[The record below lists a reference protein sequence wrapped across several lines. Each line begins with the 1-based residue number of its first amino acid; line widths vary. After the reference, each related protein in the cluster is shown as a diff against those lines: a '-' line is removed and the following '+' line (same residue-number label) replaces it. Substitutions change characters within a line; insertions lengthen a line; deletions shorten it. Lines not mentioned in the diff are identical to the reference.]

1 MPGANGD
8 GGGGAMLAREAERRI
23 RAYERLG
30 IHRTGWGA
38 DDAAADWLVEELAA
52 IGVEGRVEEFEF
64 PQLHIRRA
72 ELRIGGRA
80 VPGVPLYDGG
90 TTGREGIS
98 APLADAPDGALA
110 ADGGP
115 VIAVWEVPQ
124 SDTRRLT
131 PAVYETLDALAAA
144 GAVGVVMVMGDEHGE
159 PVLRNAERPD
169 QPLALPVLQVAP
181 KDAGDGLRGEGALV
195 VEAERRPGAARN
207 VAAEIAGTDP
217 ALAPVVLMTPKS
229 GWYTCA
235 AERGGG
241 LAVWL
246 AVAEAFAQQ
255 PGERT
260 LKLIA
265 SSGHELHHYGLDAW
279 LDGPTGVPARD
290 AHVWLHLGASIG
302 AKRGEGRVG
311 AVDEGLMALAKQAL
325 AEHGIE
331 REPMAVGF
339 SGFGEARNIAERGGR
354 YISLLGGHPYFHS
367 PNDVFEKAV
376 DAEALAA
383 HAVAWRSLAAE
394 LARSAGAAG

>member
-1 MPGANGD
+1 MAADGAT
-8 GGGGAMLAREAERRI
+8 LAREAERRI

-38 DDAAADWLVEELAA
+38 DDAAAHWLVEELAA
-52 IGVEGRVEEFEF
+52 IGIEGRVEQFEF

-72 ELRIGGRA
+72 ELRLGDRA
-80 VPGVPLYDGG
+80 VPGVPLYDCGV
-90 TTGREGIS
+90 TVREGVS
-98 APLADAPDGALA
+98 APLVSAPGGVLDGPGRA
-110 ADGGP
+110 
-115 VIAVWEVPQ
+115 IAVWELPEA
-124 SDTRRLT
+124 DTRRLT
-131 PAVYETLDALAAA
+131 PAVYETLESLAAA
-144 GAVGVVMVMGDEHGE
+144 GAIGVLMVMGDEHGE

-169 QPLALPVLQVAP
+169 EPLALPVLQVAP
-181 KDAGDGLRGEGALV
+181 KDADEGLAGDGTLV
-195 VEAERRPGAARN
+195 IDAERRPGTALN

-217 ALAPVVLMTPKS
+217 SLAPVVLMTPKS

-246 AVAEAFAQQ
+246 AVAEAIAKQ

-260 LKLIA
+260 LNLIA

-279 LDGPTGVPARD
+279 LDGPTGVPAQS
-290 AHVWLHLGASIG
+290 AHVWIHLGASIG
-302 AKRGEGRVG
+302 AKRGIGRVG
-311 AVDEGLMALAKQAL
+311 AADEDLMKLALGAL

-376 DAEALAA
+376 DGKSLVA
-383 HAVAWRSLAAE
+383 HAVAWRSLVAE
-394 LARSAGAAG
+394 LARSADDGATG

>member
-1 MPGANGD
+1 MPGAS
-8 GGGGAMLAREAERRI
+8 GGEVLAREAERRI

-52 IGVEGRVEEFEF
+52 IGVAGRVEEFEF

-72 ELRIGGRA
+72 ELRLGGRA
-80 VPGVPLYDGG
+80 VPGVPLYDAGI
-90 TTGREGIS
+90 TGREGVS
-98 APLADAPDGALA
+98 APLADAPDGALPA
-110 ADGGP
+110 GGGP

-124 SDTRRLT
+124 SDARRLT
-131 PAVYETLDALAAA
+131 PAVYETLEALASA

-169 QPLALPVLQVAP
+169 DPLALPVLQVAP
-181 KDAGDGLRGEGALV
+181 KDVGEGLRGEGTLV
-195 VEAERRPGAARN
+195 IDAERRPGAARN
-207 VAAEIAGTDP
+207 VAAEIAGSESS
-217 ALAPVVLMTPKS
+217 LAPVVLMTPKS

-246 AVAEAFAQQ
+246 AVAEAAAKQ
-255 PGERT
+255 PGQRT

-290 AHVWLHLGASIG
+290 AHVWIHLGASIG
-302 AKRGEGRVG
+302 SKRGEGRVG
-311 AVDEGLMALAKQAL
+311 AVDEELMALAKQAL

-339 SGFGEARNIAERGGR
+339 SGYGEARNIAERGGR

-376 DAEALAA
+376 DAEALVA
-383 HAVAWRSLAAE
+383 HAVAWRSLTAE
-394 LARSAGAAG
+394 LVQSDGAAG

>member
-1 MPGANGD
+1 MPGAGD
-8 GGGGAMLAREAERRI
+8 GTELAREAERRI

-38 DDAAADWLVEELAA
+38 DDAAAHWLVEELAA
-52 IGVEGRVEEFEF
+52 IGIEGRVEEFEF

-72 ELRIGGRA
+72 ELRIGGRTL
-80 VPGVPLYDGG
+80 PGVPLYDAGI
-90 TTGREGIS
+90 TGREGIS
-98 APLADAPDGALA
+98 APLANAPDGTLP

-115 VIAVWEVPQ
+115 VIAVWELAQ

-131 PAVYETLDALAAA
+131 PAVYETLESLAAA

-169 QPLALPVLQVAP
+169 DPLALPVLQVAP
-181 KDAGDGLRGEGALV
+181 KDIGEGLRGEGTLV
-195 VEAERRPGAARN
+195 IDAERRPGTALN
-207 VAAEIAGTDP
+207 VAAEIAGTDLS
-217 ALAPVVLMTPKS
+217 LAPVVLMTPKS

-241 LAVWL
+241 LAIWL
-246 AVAEAFAQQ
+246 AIAEAVAKQ
-255 PGERT
+255 PGQRT
-260 LKLIA
+260 LNLIA

-279 LDGPTGVPARD
+279 LDGPTGVPAQD
-290 AHVWLHLGASIG
+290 AHVWIHLGASIG

-311 AVDEGLMALAKQAL
+311 GADEELMALAKQAL
-325 AEHGIE
+325 AEQGIE

-339 SGFGEARNIAERGGR
+339 SGYGEARNIAERGGR

-367 PNDVFEKAV
+367 PNDLFEKAV
-376 DAEALAA
+376 DAEALVA
-383 HAVAWRSLAAE
+383 HIVAWRSLTAG
-394 LARSAGAAG
+394 LAQSGAAG

>member
-1 MPGANGD
+1 MPGAGD
-8 GGGGAMLAREAERRI
+8 GTGDGTALAREAERRI

-52 IGVEGRVEEFEF
+52 IGIKGRVEQFEF

-72 ELRIGGRA
+72 ELRIGGRS

-90 TTGREGIS
+90 TTGREGVS
-98 APLADAPDGALA
+98 APLAAALDGALTA
-110 ADGGP
+110 GGGP

-124 SDTRRLT
+124 SDARRLT

-181 KDAGDGLRGEGALV
+181 KDVGEGLRGEGALV
-195 VEAERRPGAARN
+195 IDAERRPGTARN
-207 VAAEIAGTDP
+207 VAAEIAGADP
-217 ALAPVVLMTPKS
+217 SLAPVVLMTPKS

-246 AVAEAFAQQ
+246 AVAEAAAEQ

-260 LKLIA
+260 LQLIA

-290 AHVWLHLGASIG
+290 AHVWVHLGASIG
-302 AKRGEGRVG
+302 AKQGEGRVG
-311 AVDEGLMALAKQAL
+311 AADEELMALAKQAL

-376 DAEALAA
+376 DLEALAA
-383 HAVAWRSLAAE
+383 HAVAWRSLVAG
-394 LARSAGAAG
+394 LARSAGPAG

>member
-1 MPGANGD
+1 MAADGAT
-8 GGGGAMLAREAERRI
+8 LAREAERRI

-38 DDAAADWLVEELAA
+38 DDAAAHWLVEELAA
-52 IGVEGRVEEFEF
+52 IGIEGRVEQFEF

-72 ELRIGGRA
+72 ELRIGDRA
-80 VPGVPLYDGG
+80 IPGVPLYDCG
-90 TTGREGIS
+90 TTGREGVS
-98 APLADAPDGALA
+98 APLVAVPDGVL
-110 ADGGP
+110 DGPGP
-115 VIAVWEVPQ
+115 AIAVWELPDA
-124 SDTRRLT
+124 DTRRLT
-131 PAVYETLDALAAA
+131 PAVYETLESLAAA
-144 GAVGVVMVMGDEHGE
+144 GAIGVLMVMGDEHGE

-169 QPLALPVLQVAP
+169 EPLALPVLQVAP
-181 KDAGDGLRGEGALV
+181 KDVGEGLAGDGTLV
-195 VEAERRPGAARN
+195 IDAERRPGTALN

-217 ALAPVVLMTPKS
+217 SLAPVVLMTPKS

-246 AVAEAFAQQ
+246 AAAEAVAKQ

-279 LDGPTGVPARD
+279 LDGPTGVPAQD
-290 AHVWLHLGASIG
+290 AHVWIHLGASIG
-302 AKRGEGRVG
+302 AKRGIGRVG
-311 AVDEGLMALAKQAL
+311 AADEDLMKLALGAL
-325 AEHGIE
+325 AEHGIK
-331 REPMAVGF
+331 RDPMAVGF

-367 PNDVFEKAV
+367 PNDVFAKAV
-376 DAEALAA
+376 DGKSLVA
-383 HAVAWRSLAAE
+383 HAVAWRSLVAK
-394 LARSAGAAG
+394 LVRSADDGATG